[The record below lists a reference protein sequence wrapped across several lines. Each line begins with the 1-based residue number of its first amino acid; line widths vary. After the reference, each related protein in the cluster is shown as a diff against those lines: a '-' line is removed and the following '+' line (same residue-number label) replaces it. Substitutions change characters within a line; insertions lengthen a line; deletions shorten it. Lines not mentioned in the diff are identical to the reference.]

1 MKKEEAQVLRHDMAK
16 LIEHKGIPI
25 NIRNGSNTDAA
36 EWITGIFDKCVQIDE
51 PLGVIVGIEYDEC
64 PSCRHVVG
72 FSALYCKHCGAL
84 IREKVKC

>member
-1 MKKEEAQVLRHDMAK
+1 MKKEEAQILRYDISK
-16 LIEHKGIPI
+16 LVEQKGMPI
-25 NIRNGSNTDAA
+25 NIRDGSNSDIA
-36 EWITGIFDKCVQIDE
+36 EWIIGIFDKCVRIDE
-51 PLGVIVGIEYDEC
+51 PLGVIEDIEYDYC